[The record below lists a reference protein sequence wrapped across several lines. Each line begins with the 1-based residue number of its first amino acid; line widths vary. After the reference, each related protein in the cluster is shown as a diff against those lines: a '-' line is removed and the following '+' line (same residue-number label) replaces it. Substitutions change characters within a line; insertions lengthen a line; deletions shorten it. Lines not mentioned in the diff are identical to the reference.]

1 MITKNELNELFVWAK
16 NSKLIMRKAP
26 TADGYANKPISYCWI
41 KGVGKT
47 IMIRKNLIKNEIVEK
62 IYENDDILFS
72 MIASFDANTKLKP
85 HRDPNIYREPYKRI
99 QIPLEI
105 PDNEKC
111 YMIWKGKK
119 IRWSGGEPQV
129 FEVMDY
135 IHEGY
140 NLSNDSMKFLF
151 IDVKK
156 ETQVEI
162 K

>member
-85 HRDPNIYREPYKRI
+85 HRDPNLYREPYKRI

-119 IRWSGGEPQV
+119 IRWSVGESQV